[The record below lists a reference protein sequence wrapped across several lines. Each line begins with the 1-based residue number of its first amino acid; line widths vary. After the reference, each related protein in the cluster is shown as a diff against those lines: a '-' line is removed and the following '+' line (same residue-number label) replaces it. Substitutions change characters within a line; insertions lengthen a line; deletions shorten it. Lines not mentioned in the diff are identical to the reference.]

1 MSSLFDR
8 VSSFFK
14 RKKSSSR
21 QHSDASA
28 DASSPTS
35 PHVVSLV
42 TGEAEFPFA
51 DSNSSG
57 RSSVREVNVHRVS
70 TAEVSFSDL
79 VVEEVSKRLQVNL
92 EENILKNTEDRTV
105 SPTTMTSFNT
115 PLSISSPVEAPKSP
129 NLTSISLASKK
140 TFVKIGEAGHVTALT
155 GVTLRP
161 QLSTSQLKEDE
172 DSVDTEKDNL
182 TANRNAQIFTGENLA
197 TAWSCSPE
205 REEIPRGNSPVQL
218 HKAIWK
224 ETERMKQEEQDFRAD
239 SPPVLAV
246 PVTVIPVDDSATQG
260 TADSP
265 SSPLQTLLSSG
276 SLPEST
282 ISLAA
287 TTGEFQTTLPQPEEP
302 DTGTDT
308 KQGKRKL
315 KDIRVTRKTVNLPS
329 KQKVF
334 AQRVYVNTEPGLD
347 GNELTGEEYSTDSVL
362 TISDKTLQMP
372 WKRGAQ
378 RESKQEI
385 PFLKEKGASK
395 ETQEAEQKM
404 EELTVNNEQLLTKD
418 DKVMDN
424 NTNEEDKHVDE
435 VKEMQTPEIK
445 ATSTQMNSKEKKKE
459 KRLPSKM
466 SQPEVNNK
474 DDITRDQFEDIKKTE
489 ENANRL
495 AESKYPNANQEQKP
509 ETHKALQNAKETQ
522 ISQKDTTQ
530 ELTQSSKGEG
540 NTAQSSENEAVV
552 VNAVTEMSIQQDQCS
567 RIIGEQDESLTNPDK
582 NKSTESTC
590 PKNNRKQ
597 EEEPERGKTK
607 VHERTTESQKTDT
620 THIINSLS
628 TSTEGTS
635 EKTHIKDVSKQVESV
650 IVQKPDTIGAPV
662 KTRKNLNEE
671 TDTTQELSSVSTGAK
686 VTTEKTQSKD
696 LLVKGLNGTPIA
708 PTALANRDVSNQ
720 QVQKPILTGDQDEKT
735 KLSQNKS
742 AESECPNNELEQAPE
757 KIGTK
762 IQEEKTMENQKP
774 GTAQELNS
782 LSTSA
787 ACTRKRTETKD
798 SALKTANSE
807 VSNQK
812 GSTVVKDQIKDI
824 EKEEKNVTEFKQPNS
839 NLQQESESVQT
850 KTEISQNEKLD
861 TIKNLNPVSASGK
874 YTKEDADTKES
885 SVKSLNLTPAVIANS
900 DIGNQEVKIGLKQE
914 LKTSR
919 KETMLNVTDPQK
931 PTEPTVNVSPSLPA
945 AVKPYTPSQ
954 GIKMESLSSWLN
966 VEHKQK
972 QKKEHKK
979 RLNSSASEDESLE
992 PDDFDDFIRSIKE
1005 GGTSF
1010 ALPPKRHIRKKSP
1023 SPSPHFAMP
1032 AIKEDHFE
1040 RTFDPEQFQF
1050 GLRKNGKGFRDP
1062 SPAMVIKQ
1070 KAADREG
1077 RTLGKHVQDDA
1088 LATPQGQMKSLDEVE
1103 GKDGVKEGTDARKGE
1118 TQNNGEEPG
1127 KLTSRLERMSIL
1139 SSLLSSPRTSRK
1151 TKEET
1156 TSASNSPLTSNQ
1168 QQDQLSL
1175 GKQGAV
1181 DSPLSV
1187 VGIDKEDVKST
1198 HKGPLVGGGIGK
1210 ASESALSPSSP
1221 PIRVARGFHKRPG
1234 KIVIYEHA
1242 HFGGQTFELY
1252 CDVEDATSMK
1262 LSPVISVRAVRG
1274 CWLLY
1279 EKPGFQGHVIALDEG
1294 PTEHI
1299 VNMWAEE
1306 GTPTTL
1312 DEMGQPVPVQPMVIG
1327 SLRLAVRDYSIPRI
1341 DLFAEV
1347 NGLGRMSSY
1356 CDETE
1361 EIGSYGIP
1369 QTTGSI
1375 KVHSGV
1381 WLVYSDPGFGG
1392 LIGVLEVGEY
1402 VCPETWGFP
1411 EPYIGSLRPLRM
1423 GAIRVEHP
1431 NEVKALVF
1439 EKPNFDGAYIE
1450 VDSDVYNLQK
1460 QEEEE
1465 TDKLPTVGS
1474 IKILG
1479 GLWVGYQEA
1488 DFEGAQYILEEG
1500 EYPHYSDWGGSE
1512 DGLLSLQPV
1521 CADFVSPHV
1530 KLFTE
1535 LNLDERGLN
1544 MDLLGPVVNMEDVH
1558 HGIKTQSINVMGG
1571 VWVAFEQPGFSGELY
1586 VLEKGLYASPEDWGA
1601 QNFKISSIQ
1610 PVFHVQ
1616 LYSEPNFQG
1625 TLVALED
1632 STAALDEDFMPRSCK
1647 VLAGSWVAYEGA
1659 RFTDNMYVL
1668 EEGDYPNTE
1677 AMGFLSSDSTIRSI
1691 QTTGHEFSLP
1701 SIVLFSKVGCRGRR
1715 VILNSGAVNLQQA
1728 GMDTHIRSLVVEGGM
1743 WVLYEGSN
1751 YRGRQLLLQPSEI
1764 GDLCKL
1770 SGWQRIGSLRP
1781 LHQKQMYFRLRSRE
1795 TGCVMSLTGA
1805 LDDVKLMR
1813 IQAVE
1818 ETGGVEQVWLYRD
1831 GQVTCKLV
1839 EDCFLETSGSVL
1851 MAGCRLCVSPE
1862 QGKDTQLWNISPDG
1876 LVRCLLKPD
1885 LVLEVKGGHQFD
1897 KNQVILNTFDEGK
1910 LSQRWTLEVL

>member
-1 MSSLFDR
+1 
-8 VSSFFK
+8 
-14 RKKSSSR
+14 
-21 QHSDASA
+21 
-28 DASSPTS
+28 
-35 PHVVSLV
+35 
-42 TGEAEFPFA
+42 
-51 DSNSSG
+51 
-57 RSSVREVNVHRVS
+57 
-70 TAEVSFSDL
+70 
-79 VVEEVSKRLQVNL
+79 
-92 EENILKNTEDRTV
+92 
-105 SPTTMTSFNT
+105 
-115 PLSISSPVEAPKSP
+115 
-129 NLTSISLASKK
+129 
-140 TFVKIGEAGHVTALT
+140 
-155 GVTLRP
+155 
-161 QLSTSQLKEDE
+161 
-172 DSVDTEKDNL
+172 
-182 TANRNAQIFTGENLA
+182 
-197 TAWSCSPE
+197 
-205 REEIPRGNSPVQL
+205 
-218 HKAIWK
+218 
-224 ETERMKQEEQDFRAD
+224 
-239 SPPVLAV
+239 
-246 PVTVIPVDDSATQG
+246 
-260 TADSP
+260 
-265 SSPLQTLLSSG
+265 
-276 SLPEST
+276 
-282 ISLAA
+282 
-287 TTGEFQTTLPQPEEP
+287 
-302 DTGTDT
+302 
-308 KQGKRKL
+308 
-315 KDIRVTRKTVNLPS
+315 
-329 KQKVF
+329 
-334 AQRVYVNTEPGLD
+334 
-347 GNELTGEEYSTDSVL
+347 
-362 TISDKTLQMP
+362 
-372 WKRGAQ
+372 
-378 RESKQEI
+378 
-385 PFLKEKGASK
+385 
-395 ETQEAEQKM
+395 M

-900 DIGNQEVKIGLKQE
+900 DIGNQEVKMPIPVRDQDGDITKLEKIHSIESDIQSPNTVLKQKTETIGNKNTAESMKSAIRNADFEVSIKKDEVPSIVREEHEEVTKPKENTGQAKDCKAPHINKEHEPKSVTKESKLPNKSGVFTNEKVVTKSDKIHKQQNTVNERVQDKNENKDQKINTLNVYVKQESEPIFSKEASLKKVGGEQTDKPSSIVDKTAISTNVQKNDENTMEKIKTDSGLKQE

-1127 KLTSRLERMSIL
+1127 KLTSRLERIL
-1139 SSLLSSPRTSRK
+1139 LF
-1151 TKEET
+1151 
-1156 TSASNSPLTSNQ
+1156 N
-1168 QQDQLSL
+1168 LSL
-1175 GKQGAV
+1175 FNSK
-1181 DSPLSV
+1181 
-1187 VGIDKEDVKST
+1187 
-1198 HKGPLVGGGIGK
+1198 
-1210 ASESALSPSSP
+1210 
-1221 PIRVARGFHKRPG
+1221 
-1234 KIVIYEHA
+1234 
-1242 HFGGQTFELY
+1242 LY
-1252 CDVEDATSMK
+1252 FV
-1262 LSPVISVRAVRG
+1262 L
-1274 CWLLY
+1274 
-1279 EKPGFQGHVIALDEG
+1279 
-1294 PTEHI
+1294 
-1299 VNMWAEE
+1299 
-1306 GTPTTL
+1306 
-1312 DEMGQPVPVQPMVIG
+1312 
-1327 SLRLAVRDYSIPRI
+1327 
-1341 DLFAEV
+1341 
-1347 NGLGRMSSY
+1347 MSSY

-1610 PVFHVQ
+1610 PVFH

>member
-1 MSSLFDR
+1 
-8 VSSFFK
+8 
-14 RKKSSSR
+14 
-21 QHSDASA
+21 
-28 DASSPTS
+28 
-35 PHVVSLV
+35 
-42 TGEAEFPFA
+42 
-51 DSNSSG
+51 
-57 RSSVREVNVHRVS
+57 
-70 TAEVSFSDL
+70 
-79 VVEEVSKRLQVNL
+79 
-92 EENILKNTEDRTV
+92 
-105 SPTTMTSFNT
+105 
-115 PLSISSPVEAPKSP
+115 
-129 NLTSISLASKK
+129 
-140 TFVKIGEAGHVTALT
+140 
-155 GVTLRP
+155 
-161 QLSTSQLKEDE
+161 
-172 DSVDTEKDNL
+172 
-182 TANRNAQIFTGENLA
+182 
-197 TAWSCSPE
+197 
-205 REEIPRGNSPVQL
+205 
-218 HKAIWK
+218 
-224 ETERMKQEEQDFRAD
+224 
-239 SPPVLAV
+239 
-246 PVTVIPVDDSATQG
+246 
-260 TADSP
+260 
-265 SSPLQTLLSSG
+265 
-276 SLPEST
+276 
-282 ISLAA
+282 
-287 TTGEFQTTLPQPEEP
+287 
-302 DTGTDT
+302 
-308 KQGKRKL
+308 
-315 KDIRVTRKTVNLPS
+315 
-329 KQKVF
+329 
-334 AQRVYVNTEPGLD
+334 
-347 GNELTGEEYSTDSVL
+347 
-362 TISDKTLQMP
+362 
-372 WKRGAQ
+372 
-378 RESKQEI
+378 
-385 PFLKEKGASK
+385 
-395 ETQEAEQKM
+395 M

-900 DIGNQEVKIGLKQE
+900 DIGNQEVKMPIPVRDQDGDITKLEKIHSIESDIQSPNTVLKQKTETIGNKNTAESMKSAIRNADFEVSIKKDEVPSIVREEHEEVTKPKENTGQAKDCKAPHINKEHEPKSVTKESKLPNKSGVFTNEKVVTKSDKIHKQQNTVNERVQDKNENKDQKINTLNVYVKQESEPIFSKEASLKKVGGEQTDKPSSIVDKTAISTNVQKNDENTMEKIKTDSGLKQE

-1139 SSLLSSPRTSRK
+1139 SR
-1151 TKEET
+1151 
-1156 TSASNSPLTSNQ
+1156 
-1168 QQDQLSL
+1168 
-1175 GKQGAV
+1175 
-1181 DSPLSV
+1181 
-1187 VGIDKEDVKST
+1187 
-1198 HKGPLVGGGIGK
+1198 
-1210 ASESALSPSSP
+1210 
-1221 PIRVARGFHKRPG
+1221 
-1234 KIVIYEHA
+1234 
-1242 HFGGQTFELY
+1242 QTFELY

-1294 PTEHI
+1294 PTELLF
-1299 VNMWAEE
+1299 N
-1306 GTPTTL
+1306 L
-1312 DEMGQPVPVQPMVIG
+1312 
-1327 SLRLAVRDYSIPRI
+1327 SLFNSKLYFV
-1341 DLFAEV
+1341 L
-1347 NGLGRMSSY
+1347 MSSY

-1431 NEVKALVF
+1431 NEVKVLF

-1610 PVFHVQ
+1610 PVFH